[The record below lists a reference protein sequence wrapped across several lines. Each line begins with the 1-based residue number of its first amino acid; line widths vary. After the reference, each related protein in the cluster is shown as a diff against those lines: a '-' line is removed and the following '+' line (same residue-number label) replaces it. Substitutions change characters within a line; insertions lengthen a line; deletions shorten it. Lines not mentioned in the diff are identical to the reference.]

1 MVRRAAQ
8 RLFGR
13 HIRRSTQND
22 SLLRGVGAKS
32 SLSLMHGL
40 RYTEIKD
47 LYAPGCVQLDIRRLQ
62 IPMDNSFIVRCF
74 NCLGRFERNA
84 PHV

>member
-1 MVRRAAQ
+1 
-8 RLFGR
+8 
-13 HIRRSTQND
+13 
-22 SLLRGVGAKS
+22 
-32 SLSLMHGL
+32 LSLMHGL